1 MTPSLQCES
10 TQKLLSDDT
19 LQKKVMGHDAII
31 AI

>member
-19 LQKKVMGHDAII
+19 QQKKVMGHDAII